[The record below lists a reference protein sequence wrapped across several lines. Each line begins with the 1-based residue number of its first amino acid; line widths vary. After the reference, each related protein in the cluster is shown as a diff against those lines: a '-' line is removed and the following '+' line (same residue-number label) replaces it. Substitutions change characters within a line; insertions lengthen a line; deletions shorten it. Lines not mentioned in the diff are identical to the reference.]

1 MGPSR
6 NNTTNIPLT
15 WAEYQKKREEERLR
29 LAELEAQRNDPAS
42 NVGRVPTDGMTIDSA
57 SNVGRVPTDD
67 GSQGL
72 WAGAFPDEE
81 INPNSPLANVLIGP
95 QVDLN
100 HVPELPAPRDVRS
113 IPAVAVVEGEPRV
126 DPVQTA
132 LVAPP
137 EAPEMQPSVSAAPDA
152 EPEEQGFLH
161 RLWGGLGADTDE
173 KRQKLGSSLM
183 RAGAA
188 MMGHTSNN
196 GDVWSALGAGMTAG
210 VEGYDQADEASR
222 QRKLEDEKLSIVAK
236 SRQANDE
243 IAKIMRE
250 NPNWQS
256 DPVMRSRIAS
266 LMAANG
272 DIDAA
277 TRVTNGGARSGQ
289 TADMQEYSFYVDQE
303 NAAGRAPMS
312 FGDWQVKKSGGS
324 SKAPD
329 VQRNLDRINSERAAA
344 GQQPMTLEEY
354 ENLQNRRA
362 SDTKFAEKSGEENAK
377 TFAEYQKAGIQSNV
391 DMGNI
396 DTLETALTNTP
407 GGFANL
413 VITEANNWGFGDM
426 VSNGAGSVAVAEAMI
441 NKLVPAQ
448 RPPGSGAMSDAD
460 LDLFKRSLPRL
471 QNSTTGNQLIIE
483 TMRGI
488 AGYNQNVGAIASRA
502 MSGEITQSE
511 ALELM
516 RAVPDPMA
524 SFKSRW
530 AQLNGDNSEG
540 NVRSQNAPR
549 SSSRREGQTGTTSD
563 GRRVVW
569 QNGKWKP
576 AQ

>member
-6 NNTTNIPLT
+6 NNTTSIPLS

-42 NVGRVPTDGMTIDSA
+42 NVGRVPTDGMPLWSSA
-57 SNVGRVPTDD
+57 FEDEIAPT
-67 GSQGL
+67 
-72 WAGAFPDEE
+72 
-81 INPNSPLANVLIGP
+81 SPIANVLLGP
-95 QVDLN
+95 QVEPN
-100 HVPELPAPRDVRS
+100 RVPELPAPRDVRT
-113 IPAVAVVEGEPRV
+113 VAVTPVIEEEPTV

-132 LVAPP
+132 SIAPQ
-137 EAPEMQPSVSAAPDA
+137 EAPTAPGAVSNSTTAP
-152 EPEEQGFLH
+152 EEEQGFMS

-188 MMGHTSNN
+188 MLGHTSNN

-210 VEGYDQADEASR
+210 VDGYDQADEAAR
-222 QRKLEDEKLSIVAK
+222 KRKLEDEKLSIVAK

-243 IAKIMRE
+243 IAKIMQE

-289 TADMQEYSFYVDQE
+289 TADMQEYAFYVDQE
-303 NAAGRAPMS
+303 KAGGRQPMS

-354 ENLQNRRA
+354 ESLQNRRA

-377 TFAEYQKAGIQSNV
+377 TFAEYQKTGIQSYV
-391 DMGNI
+391 DLGNI
-396 DTLETALTNTP
+396 DTLASALTNTP

-413 VITEANNWGFGDM
+413 VITQANNWGVGDM

-471 QNSTTGNQLIIE
+471 QNSASGNQLIIE

-488 AGYNQNVGAIASRA
+488 AGYNQNIGAIASRA

-511 ALELM
+511 ALQQM
-516 RAVPDPMA
+516 REVPDPMA

-530 AQLNGDNSEG
+530 AQLNGDNSES
-540 NVRSQNAPR
+540 NIRTQNAPR
-549 SSSRREGQTGTTSD
+549 STSRREGQTGTTSD
-563 GRRVVW
+563 GRKVVW
-569 QNGKWKP
+569 ENGKWKI